1 MLNIVKL
8 NNSAGQKAEPV
19 DWYCPIPGT
28 GVKLTTD
35 ADVVTNKTATVVA
48 GKRYMLVNSGVG
60 NMFFGIADATVDANK
75 LWNIP
80 KLGRLGIQIPIGY
93 TTLHFIGD
101 ANSCIAYMVE
111 VDSDGGT

>member
-1 MLNIVKL
+1 MNVIKM
-8 NNSAGQKAEPV
+8 NNSAGQKADPSN
-19 DWYCPIPGT
+19 WYCPIPGT

-35 ADVVTNKTATVVA
+35 ADTTTNKTTTVA
-48 GKRYMLVNSGVG
+48 SGKRYMLMNSGVG
-60 NMFFGIADATVDANK
+60 NMFFGIADSTTDANK
-75 LWNIP
+75 LWCVP
-80 KLGRLGIQIPIGY
+80 KLGRCGIQIPIGY